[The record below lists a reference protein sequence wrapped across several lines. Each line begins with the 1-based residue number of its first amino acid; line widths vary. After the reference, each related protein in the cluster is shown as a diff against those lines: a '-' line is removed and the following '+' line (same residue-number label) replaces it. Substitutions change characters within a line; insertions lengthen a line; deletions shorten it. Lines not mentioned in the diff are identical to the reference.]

1 MDDLTE
7 RARDAIRLYW
17 GGLST
22 DRSPTATVREI
33 DVELFA

>member
-1 MDDLTE
+1 MEDLTE

-17 GGLST
+17 DTLST

-33 DVELFA
+33 ELSA